1 MVKKMCFGLCV
12 LFLSHGAIA
21 NKYDIEAAE
30 NAKPGDV
37 ISFHDLQYKTTHFIR
52 KYCRLETV
60 VIVPSGQSMNV
71 GVVCEKR

>member
-1 MVKKMCFGLCV
+1 MVIVKKMSFGLCV

-21 NKYDIEAAE
+21 NEAAE

-37 ISFHDLQYKTTHFIR
+37 ISFHDLQYKTTDFIR

-60 VIVPSGQSMNV
+60 VIVPSGQGRNV